1 MDLKAKIILAL
12 KGAQQATEEVEA
24 FSSTLRDASAEA
36 EKAAESAEAHAGAV
50 EDLTD
55 AIEGATEATEEST
68 KADKAAASAA
78 EAATKATEKQTRAT
92 KKAAKADEEAAKTKK
107 KHWWE
112 IKSLGEALKTA
123 SDRTASAFD
132 RSAKLQ
138 QAAAPLLGFSRQ
150 SFGGLKSLV
159 DAAASLDATLGD
171 AAAVTGQAQSD
182 LAAAVKAAAKGTT
195 SSRAQVA
202 EAALAFGSLGVRA
215 VDETALRAATDL
227 ATVSRMNASEAAQAI
242 AAAAN
247 ATGETDLSRVS
258 KLIGATSSP
267 QDVARVMAT
276 TGARAKLAGFGASD
290 LAALSQTLHVSGFAG
305 DKANEA
311 IAGIMNALSDS
322 SKRGALARL
331 GVTEDTRGDL
341 GSMISAIQARGQDMH
356 SRTYQHLL
364 REAFGETAPAAIDA
378 LVGKVDELRET
389 ARRFGDDKALGK
401 AFQKKLETT
410 DGQARAMEE
419 LSAALSDLKGSIS
432 EGALRT
438 IAGGVRGL
446 SAAVRGVTWLFDEF
460 PVLGTAATGLA
471 ATGAAL
477 AGVLGSAMA
486 VGGAFISLGAVLK
499 GAAILGSGSVRAIG
513 AVLKGLTGAVVGF
526 GKVAF
531 VKIGAGLKMAG
542 GALLGLGKALVPVA
556 APALALSAVV
566 ALVAQNFELLKGA
579 FKGGMAMLGLG
590 AVKIAEL
597 VEPLL
602 SLVGVDIA
610 GDIAGAK
617 DRLAGLF
624 RSAADDIGTWQE
636 ATGNSWA
643 NAMNPLNVLQTRE
656 NISEARARRARE
668 AAAATGQGSGQRDAV
683 GIEVRV
689 ADDRVVAAVRHGHK
703 AIELS
708 ASQGLAAV
716 GAT

>member
-107 KHWWE
+107 KHWRE

-159 DAAASLDATLGD
+159 DAATSLDATLGD

-227 ATVSRMNASEAAQAI
+227 ATISRMNASEAAQAI

-290 LAALSQTLHVSGFAG
+290 LAALSQTLHTSGFAG

-322 SKRGALARL
+322 SKRASLARL
-331 GVTEDTRGDL
+331 GVTKDTRGDL
-341 GSMISAIQARGQDMH
+341 SAMISAIQERGQGMN
-356 SRTYQHLL
+356 SEVYRRLL

-378 LVGKVDELRET
+378 LVGKVDALRET
-389 ARRFGDDKALGK
+389 ARRFGDDGK
-401 AFQKKLETT
+401 
-410 DGQARAMEE
+410 
-419 LSAALSDLKGSIS
+419 
-432 EGALRT
+432 
-438 IAGGVRGL
+438 
-446 SAAVRGVTWLFDEF
+446 
-460 PVLGTAATGLA
+460 
-471 ATGAAL
+471 
-477 AGVLGSAMA
+477 
-486 VGGAFISLGAVLK
+486 
-499 GAAILGSGSVRAIG
+499 
-513 AVLKGLTGAVVGF
+513 
-526 GKVAF
+526 
-531 VKIGAGLKMAG
+531 
-542 GALLGLGKALVPVA
+542 LL
-556 APALALSAVV
+556 
-566 ALVAQNFELLKGA
+566 Q
-579 FKGGMAMLGLG
+579 
-590 AVKIAEL
+590 
-597 VEPLL
+597 
-602 SLVGVDIA
+602 
-610 GDIAGAK
+610 
-617 DRLAGLF
+617 
-624 RSAADDIGTWQE
+624 
-636 ATGNSWA
+636 
-643 NAMNPLNVLQTRE
+643 
-656 NISEARARRARE
+656 
-668 AAAATGQGSGQRDAV
+668 
-683 GIEVRV
+683 
-689 ADDRVVAAVRHGHK
+689 
-703 AIELS
+703 
-708 ASQGLAAV
+708 
-716 GAT
+716 

>member
-78 EAATKATEKQTRAT
+78 EAATKATEQQARAT

-107 KHWWE
+107 KHWRE

-247 ATGETDLSRVS
+247 ATGETDLGRVS

-331 GVTEDTRGDL
+331 GVTKDTRGDL
-341 GSMISAIQARGQDMH
+341 SAMISAIQERGQDMH
-356 SRTYQHLL
+356 SRTYQRLL

-378 LVGKVDELRET
+378 LVGKIDLLRET
-389 ARRFGDDKALGK
+389 ARRFGDDGK
-401 AFQKKLETT
+401 
-410 DGQARAMEE
+410 
-419 LSAALSDLKGSIS
+419 
-432 EGALRT
+432 
-438 IAGGVRGL
+438 
-446 SAAVRGVTWLFDEF
+446 
-460 PVLGTAATGLA
+460 
-471 ATGAAL
+471 
-477 AGVLGSAMA
+477 
-486 VGGAFISLGAVLK
+486 
-499 GAAILGSGSVRAIG
+499 
-513 AVLKGLTGAVVGF
+513 
-526 GKVAF
+526 
-531 VKIGAGLKMAG
+531 
-542 GALLGLGKALVPVA
+542 LL
-556 APALALSAVV
+556 
-566 ALVAQNFELLKGA
+566 Q
-579 FKGGMAMLGLG
+579 
-590 AVKIAEL
+590 
-597 VEPLL
+597 
-602 SLVGVDIA
+602 
-610 GDIAGAK
+610 
-617 DRLAGLF
+617 
-624 RSAADDIGTWQE
+624 
-636 ATGNSWA
+636 
-643 NAMNPLNVLQTRE
+643 
-656 NISEARARRARE
+656 
-668 AAAATGQGSGQRDAV
+668 
-683 GIEVRV
+683 
-689 ADDRVVAAVRHGHK
+689 
-703 AIELS
+703 
-708 ASQGLAAV
+708 
-716 GAT
+716 